1 VEKRNQLQE
10 KFDKDMDGMKEN
22 IDKFFDRA
30 ADESYVFSA
39 SFPQASYQVSSCPSL
54 MRHTSASRHVDFTT
68 RLMELIMKRGDIE
81 AQIIRHS
88 QIVEHAYYDANKEL
102 GEILRGKLAD
112 IEAGPVTPKATRSA
126 DLQSS

>member
-1 VEKRNQLQE
+1 
-10 KFDKDMDGMKEN
+10 
-22 IDKFFDRA
+22 
-30 ADESYVFSA
+30 
-39 SFPQASYQVSSCPSL
+39 

-68 RLMELIMKRGDIE
+68 RLMELFKKRGDIE

-88 QIVEHAYYDANKEL
+88 RIVEQAYCDANKEL

-112 IEAGPVTPKATRSA
+112 IEAGPETPKAAQSG